1 MSIKPILFNTDMVRA
16 IQDGRKTVTRRL
28 LKLNLRE
35 NECSTIIV
43 SDKYTGEFCYVEVLD
58 EWENEVRRIYS
69 PYSPGDIL
77 WVRETWGIIGEMD
90 ADEMEPGDCMF
101 AYKADQC
108 SLSPRWRPSIHMP
121 RKAARIFLRVKSV
134 RAEHLKDITDEQ
146 AIAEGARYTDFGMFT
161 PRGKMSIDGGRT
173 FHPFKPIHHPGY
185 HFKDVVRPEQCF
197 DSPRLAFANYW
208 GKIIKPDDLPLYCW
222 DANPPV
228 LVNEFERCEKPEGFD
243 REG

>member
-16 IQDGRKTVTRRL
+16 IQSGHKTVTRRL

-43 SDKYTGEFCYVEVLD
+43 SDKDTGEFCYVEVLD

-121 RKAARIFLRVKSV
+121 REAARIFLHVTDVRVE
-134 RAEHLKDITDEQ
+134 RLQDITEEGVFQEGISEEYADN
-146 AIAEGARYTDFGMFT
+146 IAEPDCEHTIYFPDMAPGPCWVCDPCKKCPYYFSYPELFGWFVWNET
-161 PRGKMSIDGGRT
+161 
-173 FHPFKPIHHPGY
+173 
-185 HFKDVVRPEQCF
+185 
-197 DSPRLAFANYW
+197 
-208 GKIIKPDDLPLYCW
+208 IKPADLPRYGW
-222 DANPPV
+222 AANPWV
-228 LVNEFERCEKPEGFD
+228 WVIEFERCEKPEGWLST
-243 REG
+243 